1 MGEALF
7 LPSYWFHYII
17 SQDASIQCNAR
28 SGESNKGKDEIASCG
43 FFRRKENSPEELSEV
58 AQVERF
64 QEDKG
69 GVEPANRLR
78 KGKRRKR
85 IKSQGD

>member
-28 SGESNKGKDEIASCG
+28 SGESSKGKDEIASCG
-43 FFRRKENSPEELSEV
+43 FFRRKEQSPYELFETAEGGRV
-58 AQVERF
+58 ADEKSGK
-64 QEDKG
+64 ENT
-69 GVEPANRLR
+69 NRLR
-78 KGKRRKR
+78 KGKRGKR
-85 IKSQGD
+85 IKIQED